1 MKIYKKESL
10 IEALKEIKKLGWIK
24 TQRPGNDGGVGNT
37 LEDLLEIPENNLAI
51 ANTVDWELKTQ
62 RRSTSSLVT
71 LFHLDPQ
78 PRKPMTVVARHLLPV
93 YGWPHKEAGKKYP
106 KSEMSFR
113 ATLSGNRS
121 TDRGFSINVN
131 SIESRVEL
139 VFDFNKTE
147 DQHKAWLN
155 KVRKKLG
162 QGSIVPVAF
171 WTFEELQKKC
181 AGKIKNAIFV
191 VADVRKGDK
200 GEEFSYSE
208 IWKLED
214 FAFNNLLKGII
225 SGKLFVDFDA
235 RTGHNHGTK
244 FRMHAKDWPMF
255 FSKVTHVG

>member
-10 IEALKEIKKLGWIK
+10 IDALKEIRSRGWIR

-37 LEDLLEIPENNLAI
+37 LEDLLGIPENNLAI
-51 ANTVDWELKTQ
+51 ANTVDWELKSQ
-62 RRSTSSLVT
+62 RKNTSALVT

-78 PRKPMTVVARHLLPV
+78 PRKPLTVVAQHLLPI

-106 KSEMSFR
+106 SSEMSFR

-131 SIESRVEL
+131 SVDSRVEL
-139 VFDFNKTE
+139 IFDFNKT
-147 DQHKAWLN
+147 DDRHKEWLN
-155 KVRKKLG
+155 SVREKLKEPT
-162 QGSIVPVAF
+162 IAPIAF

-181 AGKIKNAIFV
+181 AGKIKNKLFV
-191 VADVRKGDK
+191 TAEKRKVDGH
-200 GEEFSYSE
+200 EEFYYSE

-214 FAFNNLLKGII
+214 FVFNNLLKGII
-225 SGKLFVDFDA
+225 DGKLFVDFDA

-244 FRMHAKDWPMF
+244 FRVFAKDWPMF
-255 FSKVTHVG
+255 FSKVTKVE